1 MTMNAVVTGGAG
13 FIGSALVQAL
23 LRESG
28 AKVTVYDKLTYA
40 GRPENLEPVA
50 QNPGYR
56 FVKADILDGH
66 RFREVLS
73 EARPNVVFHLAAE
86 SHVDRS
92 IEDGGLFIRTNVE
105 GTERLLSATLEY
117 YRSLGDA
124 ERSAFRFVHVS
135 TDEVFG
141 SLGEQGAFSELS
153 PYAPNSPYAAS
164 KAASDM
170 IARAYFRTYA
180 LPVIVTN
187 CSNNFG
193 PRQFPEKLIPLCLVR
208 ALNGQP
214 LPIYGKGE
222 QIRDWLFVED
232 HVDALIAVAA
242 GAAAGESFC
251 IGGGTEMPNID
262 TIKHLCGLL
271 DNVRPRTGKPHHELI
286 TYVTDRPGHDF
297 RYSIDSTKITKALSW
312 RPRHNFAT
320 ALEMTVRWYLDNE
333 PWLKSIRES
342 AGDTTERRGLAAAA
356 SRQTVGTGS

>member
-1 MTMNAVVTGGAG
+1 MSINAIVTGGAG
-13 FIGSALVQAL
+13 FIGSALVHAL
-23 LRESG
+23 LREPG

-40 GRPENLEPVA
+40 GRLENLAPVA
-50 QNPGYR
+50 AHPGYR

-66 RFREVLS
+66 RFRELLS
-73 EARPNVVFHLAAE
+73 EAKPNVVFHLAAE

-105 GTERLLSATLEY
+105 GTERLLAATLDY
-117 YRSLGDA
+117 YRSLDDA
-124 ERSAFRFVHVS
+124 GRAAFRFVHVS

-141 SLGEQGAFSELS
+141 ALGEQGAFTELS

-180 LPVIVTN
+180 LPVLVTN

-208 ALNGQP
+208 AMSGQP

-222 QIRDWLFVED
+222 QVRDWLFVDD
-232 HVDALIAVAA
+232 HVEALMAVAA
-242 GAAAGESFC
+242 RGAAGETFC

-262 TIKHLCGLL
+262 TIKHLCDLL
-271 DNVRPRTGKPHHELI
+271 DRVRPRADGSHHALI
-286 TYVTDRPGHDF
+286 TYVADRPGHDF
-297 RYSIDSTKITKALSW
+297 RYSIDNGKIAATLGWK
-312 RPRHNFAT
+312 PRHSFAS
-320 ALEMTVRWYLDNE
+320 ALETTVRWYLDNE
-333 PWLKSIRES
+333 SWLTSIKDS
-342 AGDTTERRGLAAAA
+342 AGDTTARRGLAAMP
-356 SRQTVGTGS
+356 R

>member
-1 MTMNAVVTGGAG
+1 VSTNAIVTGGAG
-13 FIGSALVQAL
+13 FIGSALVHAM
-23 LRESG
+23 LREPG

-40 GRPENLEPVA
+40 GRAENLESVA
-50 QNPGYR
+50 HHPGYR
-56 FVKADILDGH
+56 FVKADILDSH

-73 EARPNVVFHLAAE
+73 EVQPNVVFHLAAE

-105 GTERLLSATLEY
+105 GTERLLSASLDY
-117 YRSLGDA
+117 YRSLDDA
-124 ERSAFRFVHVS
+124 GRAAFRFVHVS

-141 SLGEQGAFSELS
+141 ALGEQGAFSELS

-170 IARAYFRTYA
+170 IARAYFRTHA

-208 ALNGQP
+208 ALNGQS
-214 LPIYGKGE
+214 LPIYGRGE

-232 HVDALIAVAA
+232 HVDALIAVAERA
-242 GAAAGESFC
+242 PAGESFC
-251 IGGGTEMPNID
+251 IGGGTEMPNIE
-262 TIKHLCGLL
+262 TIQHLCGLL
-271 DNVRPRTGKPHHELI
+271 DRVRPRAEKRHHELI

-297 RYSIDSTKITKALSW
+297 RYSIDSTKIAKTLGWK
-312 RPRHNFAT
+312 PRHNFAD
-320 ALEMTVRWYLDNE
+320 ALETTVRWYLDNE
-333 PWLKSIRES
+333 PWLTSIRDS
-342 AGDTTERRGLAAAA
+342 AGDTTERRGIAAV
-356 SRQTVGTGS
+356 SR